1 MIELKNISLTYN
13 ENTPFE
19 KEALRDINI
28 TIEKG
33 EFIGLIGHTGS
44 GKSTLLQLL
53 NGLELPTTGDVLV
66 DGMNTGKKEDLK
78 EIRKRVGFVFQYPEY
93 QLFEETVE
101 KDISY
106 APENYGLKGEELDN
120 RVREA
125 MNLAGLDYEKYAK
138 RSPFELSGGEK
149 RRVALAGVLAARPQY
164 LILDEPTAG
173 LDPKGR
179 QDLLRELVNIREREG
194 IAVLLVSHSMNDISH
209 VAERILVLKEGNL
222 VSDDSVKNTFAND
235 ELLKNASLSLPEIT
249 GFMKMLKDSGKDV
262 RTDIFT
268 MEEAVGE
275 IKRCLEI

>member
-1 MIELKNISLTYN
+1 MIELKNISLTYS

-19 KEALRDINI
+19 KEALKNINI

-53 NGLELPTTGDVLV
+53 NGLELPTKGDVLV
-66 DGMNTGKKEDLK
+66 DGLNTKKKEDLK

-106 APENYGLKGEELDN
+106 CPENYGLKGEELDQ
-120 RVREA
+120 RVKVA
-125 MNLAGLDYEKYAK
+125 MALAGLDYEKYAK

-149 RRVALAGVLAARPQY
+149 RRVALAGVLASKPQY

-194 IAVLLVSHSMNDISH
+194 ITILLVSHSMNDISH

-222 VSDDSVKNTFAND
+222 VSDDSVKNTFGND

-249 GFMKMLKDSGKDV
+249 GFMKMLKESGKNV
-262 RTDIFT
+262 ITDIFT